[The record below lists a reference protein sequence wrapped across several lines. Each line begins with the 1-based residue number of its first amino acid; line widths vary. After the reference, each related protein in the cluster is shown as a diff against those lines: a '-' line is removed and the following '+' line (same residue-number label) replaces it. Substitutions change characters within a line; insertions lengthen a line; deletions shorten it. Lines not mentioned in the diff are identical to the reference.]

1 MTGTRVFVARLTGS
15 GVFDPAGDRLGRIRD
30 VLVVYRKDNAPRV
43 VGLLAEL
50 PGKRRVFISIGRV
63 SALAAVRSS
72 HLAPFRSA
80 NLSSVVAK
88 FAYLLSS

>member
-43 VGLLAEL
+43 VGLIAEL

-63 SALAAVRSS
+63 SSIGSGQVITTGPIAERKFDQRGGEES
-72 HLAPFRSA
+72 HL
-80 NLSSVVAK
+80 
-88 FAYLLSS
+88 